1 MATVNQQWREAQQ
14 TLAEIETLL
23 PQLQTICNQTI
34 VALQNGNT
42 LFSCGN
48 GGSAADA
55 LHFAEEFTGR
65 YRSNRQ
71 PLPALAL
78 VADPTALTCIA
89 NDFGY
94 EKVFSRQLEALGKKG
109 DILFAFS
116 TSGNSPNIIQAL
128 EMALKKE
135 MKTILF
141 TGQDGGKAKTLC
153 NHSLLVPSG
162 NTARIQEIH
171 GFFIHTILE
180 AVEATF

>member
-1 MATVNQQWREAQQ
+1 MATVNQQWREAQH
-14 TLAEIETLL
+14 TLAGTETLL
-23 PQLQTICNQTI
+23 PQLQNICTLALT
-34 VALQNGNT
+34 ALQKGHT

-71 PLPALAL
+71 PLPALSL

-94 EKVFSRQLEALGKKG
+94 EKIFSRPLEALGKKD

-116 TSGNSPNIIQAL
+116 TSGNSPNILHAL
-128 EMALKKE
+128 EVARKKE
-135 MKTILF
+135 MKTVLF
-141 TGQDGGKAKTLC
+141 TGQQGGKAKALC
-153 NHSLLVPSG
+153 DYSLLVPSA

-171 GFFIHTILE
+171 GFFIHAILE
-180 AVEATF
+180 AVEEAF